1 MRYVVGI
8 DGGGTKTT
16 AAVVGE
22 DGKLVAS
29 ATSGPSN
36 RRSVGMEPASANI
49 AEAVTDALKKANVS
63 LDGLA
68 GVCMCLAGFDTDLD
82 LSVPQRT
89 LRILNFEGPAIF
101 ENDVVG
107 AWAGA
112 TAVNPGIVV
121 IAGTGATALGMN
133 KKGEFWRTDGWD
145 TLLGD
150 QGSGY
155 ALGLAAIHLAM
166 RMFDGRI
173 PPSPLVHALSR
184 AFGVHSAED
193 MRRLVDSTPFGKY
206 EVASFARY
214 VSETAR
220 EGDPIARDLLR
231 KSGETLAE
239 NVAAIVRILGMK
251 DEAFPI
257 STVGSMIR
265 DDPWVTKPFEAA
277 VKVLAPRAVLRL
289 PLHPPEIGAALLC
302 FERLV
307 EDDLGSWTLGTGKR
321 RIRRSIHLDDIPT
334 S

>member
-22 DGKLVAS
+22 DSKLVAS
-29 ATSGPSN
+29 ATFGPSN
-36 RRSVGMEPASANI
+36 RRSVGMEAASANI
-49 AEAVTDALKKANVS
+49 AEAVTEALQKAGVS
-63 LDGLA
+63 LSDLA
-68 GVCMCLAGFDTDLD
+68 GICMCLAGFDTDLD

-89 LRILNFEGPAIF
+89 LRILNYTGAAIF

-133 KKGEFWRTDGWD
+133 RRGEFWRTDGWD

-155 ALGLAAIHLAM
+155 ALGLAAIHIVM
-166 RMFDGRI
+166 RMLDGRI
-173 PPSPLVHALSR
+173 APSPLVYALSQ
-184 AFGVHSAED
+184 AYSVNSAED

-214 VSETAR
+214 VSETAQA
-220 EGDPIARDLLR
+220 GDPIARDLLR
-231 KSGETLAE
+231 QAGEALAE
-239 NVAAIVRILGMK
+239 NVAAIVRILDMK
-251 DEAFPI
+251 DDEFPI
-257 STVGSMIR
+257 STVGSVIR
-265 DDPWVTKPFEAA
+265 DDPWVAKPFEAA
-277 VKVLAPRAVLRL
+277 VKMLAPRASLRL
-289 PLHPPEIGAALLC
+289 PLHPPEMGAALLC
-302 FERLV
+302 SARLA

-321 RIRRSIHLDDIPT
+321 SIRRSMNIDDLPT

>member
-16 AAVVGE
+16 AAVVGD

-36 RRSVGMEPASANI
+36 RRSVGMESASANI
-49 AEAVTDALKKANVS
+49 AEAVTEATKKAGVS
-63 LDGLA
+63 LDALSGM
-68 GVCMCLAGFDTDLD
+68 CMGLAGFDTDLD

-89 LRILNFEGPAIF
+89 LRILNFTGPAIF

-112 TAVNPGIVV
+112 TAVSPGIVV

-133 KKGEFWRTDGWD
+133 RRGEFWRTDGWD

-155 ALGLAAIHLAM
+155 ALGLAAIRMVM
-166 RMFDGRI
+166 RMLDGRRT
-173 PPSPLVHALSR
+173 PSPLAHALTQ
-184 AFGVHSAED
+184 AFGVQSAED

-214 VSETAR
+214 VSETAQA
-220 EGDPIARDLLR
+220 GDPVAADLLR
-231 KSGETLAE
+231 ESGETLAE
-239 NVAAIVRILGMK
+239 NVAAIVRILEMK
-251 DEAFPI
+251 DDEFPI
-257 STVGSMIR
+257 STVGSVIR
-265 DDPWVTKPFEAA
+265 DDPWVAKPFEVAIKA
-277 VKVLAPRAVLRL
+277 IAPHATLRL

-302 FERLV
+302 FNRLA

-321 RIRRSIHLDDIPT
+321 RIRRSMRIEDLRMP
-334 S
+334 